1 MRNHFFSAILKLCT
15 VWKKSEMTSD
25 RSLDFPGKLHSQI
38 EEFEMR
44 FKKSHSVRLISIHS
58 FKMIIIKNTCFLHRV
73 EDHDDLT
80 PIFNRQSDVLTS
92 TYGMYLKLKL
102 TACL

>member
-1 MRNHFFSAILKLCT
+1 MVSG
-15 VWKKSEMTSD
+15 S
-25 RSLDFPGKLHSQI
+25 SLDFPGKLPSEI
-38 EEFEMR
+38 DNN
-44 FKKSHSVRLISIHS
+44 KKKKHL
-58 FKMIIIKNTCFLHRV
+58 FYFLHRV

-102 TACL
+102 NVRLL

>member
-1 MRNHFFSAILKLCT
+1 M
-15 VWKKSEMTSD
+15 WKKSEMASD
-25 RSLDFPGKLHSQI
+25 RSLDFPGKLPSEI
-38 EEFEMR
+38 DNNYNN
-44 FKKSHSVRLISIHS
+44 KKNHL
-58 FKMIIIKNTCFLHRV
+58 FCFLHRV

-102 TACL
+102 NARLQTDM